1 MEYFGLIFRRSK
13 NMMGS
18 EYMIKV
24 LAWLL
29 SIVGAAGVIAGLLG
43 FFGPVIVGFSPW
55 ILTIVG
61 FLFLLSGYG
70 LMNRDLDEV

>member
-1 MEYFGLIFRRSK
+1 
-13 NMMGS
+13 
-18 EYMIKV
+18 MIKV

-43 FFGPVIVGFSPW
+43 FFGPVLVGFSPW
-55 ILTIVG
+55 ILMTVG

-70 LMNRDLDEV
+70 LMNRDLDEI